1 MKIIWQVRSD
11 KFEESTY
18 NVIKNTKNKKLS
30 VKTTGIT
37 TMYMDIGMDT
47 GDMILKEEVDIFV
60 IRLGGEKNFI
70 I

>member
-30 VKTTGIT
+30 VKIT
-37 TMYMDIGMDT
+37 
-47 GDMILKEEVDIFV
+47 
-60 IRLGGEKNFI
+60 
-70 I
+70 